1 MSPARKA
8 PGGQRAPR
16 SSAVSRT
23 SRRPVVLVLN
33 GPNLDQL
40 GSRQPEIYGRTT
52 LAQVRRSLE
61 KRAAELKLGLEFMQS
76 NAEAEL
82 VEALHAARGR
92 AAAVIMNPGA
102 FTHYSYALRDA
113 VETSEV
119 PLYEVHLTNIYARE
133 EFRRHSVISPVA
145 AGVVCG
151 LGPDGY
157 LAALDAAARVIKGR
171 RREP

>member
-1 MSPARKA
+1 MSPAKKA

-16 SSAVSRT
+16 SSSVSRA

-33 GPNLDQL
+33 GPNLDLL

-52 LAQVRRSLE
+52 LAQIRRAME
-61 KRAAELKLGLEFMQS
+61 KRAGELKLGLEFVQS
-76 NAEAEL
+76 NAESDLIE
-82 VEALHAARGR
+82 VLHAARGR

-113 VETSEV
+113 AEATEL
-119 PLYEVHLTNIYARE
+119 PLYEVHISNIYARE

-157 LAALDAAARVIKGR
+157 LAALEAAARGIKGR
-171 RREP
+171 R